1 MFQVLCL
8 RRQRCQIK
16 EDKTVAKK
24 ILGLFHYFILIR
36 IQGLERRAGRGGG
49 RETKRERYRDRQID
63 RADNKNPGQCWVAQ
77 LVKLYA

>member
-36 IQGLERRAGRGGG
+36 IQGLERRAGGGE
-49 RETKRERYRDRQID
+49 RQREREIETDR
-63 RADNKNPGQCWVAQ
+63 
-77 LVKLYA
+77 